1 MAKIEKASYE
11 FEKMTSDILEEMG
24 YGQLGEVL
32 VFNMKKSNE
41 VVKIKLADEVTETAI
56 EKEDVIV
63 VFIYEKAF
71 EKVDKETQMMWLRSE
86 MDKISYDYERDKFS
100 LKAPM
105 ISLPLSFYQKHGESA
120 VKNLEI
126 AYYTIQQIEEEEKQR
141 KIEEKMKKKSKKKKF

>member
-32 VFNMKKSNE
+32 VFNMKKSKE

-126 AYYTIQQIEEEEKQR
+126 AYYTIQQIEEEEK
-141 KIEEKMKKKSKKKKF
+141 MKKKSKKKKF